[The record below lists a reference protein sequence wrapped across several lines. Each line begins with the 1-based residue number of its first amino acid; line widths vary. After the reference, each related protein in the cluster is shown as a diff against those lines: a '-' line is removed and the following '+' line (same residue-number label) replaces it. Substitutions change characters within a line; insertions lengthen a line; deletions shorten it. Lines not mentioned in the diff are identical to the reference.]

1 MIPHNI
7 EKYAPE
13 FWTDVVDFDCIYSL
27 ENKELDELEYL
38 RNTLI
43 KNTFILDA
51 DVSGVERT
59 EKMFKITPHD
69 NESLEDSKFRLLTYY
84 NGEAPYTKV
93 SLKNKLENLCGI
105 GKVYVEIDGLHIKV
119 LVGLESKNRY
129 DEVDKILQKW
139 LPCNMVLELGLKFN
153 SHEVLSKFTHGQ
165 LSQYTHKQLREDVLI
180 GG

>member
-1 MIPHNI
+1 M
-7 EKYAPE
+7 
-13 FWTDVVDFDCIYSL
+13 
-27 ENKELDELEYL
+27 
-38 RNTLI
+38 
-43 KNTFILDA
+43 
-51 DVSGVERT
+51 
-59 EKMFKITPHD
+59 
-69 NESLEDSKFRLLTYY
+69 
-84 NGEAPYTKV
+84 